1 MNPEFLERSLGSL
14 AVAGAAILDGMED
27 PRLARERRIE
37 AILADV
43 LARHRELRVQLR
55 GNGILPPDVA
65 EQALRDESRTD
76 EANELARLVDELG
89 W

>member
-1 MNPEFLERSLGSL
+1 M
-14 AVAGAAILDGMED
+14 DH

-43 LARHRELRVQLR
+43 LARHPELRVQLR
-55 GNGILPPDVA
+55 GNGILPPRVA
-65 EQALRDESRTD
+65 EQTLRAESRTD
-76 EANELARLVDELG
+76 EADELARLVDELG